1 MLELDVLL
9 VLAVTY
15 KEQTDSSVAVN
26 CKNLCRILSLYH
38 HPGIPLRETE
48 IITKCKCIKMTINT
62 FIT

>member
-26 CKNLCRILSLYH
+26 CKD
-38 HPGIPLRETE
+38 
-48 IITKCKCIKMTINT
+48 
-62 FIT
+62 FIAVSPSWDPPERD

>member
-15 KEQTDSSVAVN
+15 KEQTDSVAVN

-38 HPGIPLRETE
+38 HPGIPLCLDTQPERD
-48 IITKCKCIKMTINT
+48 
-62 FIT
+62 

>member
-1 MLELDVLL
+1 MLKLDVLL

-38 HPGIPLRETE
+38 HPGIPLCLDTQPERD
-48 IITKCKCIKMTINT
+48 
-62 FIT
+62 